1 MILENGVIRTG
12 DPALPSV
19 RALALAGD
27 RVAGGVDV
35 REGGRSSV
43 STERVDLGG
52 RCVVPGFCDA
62 HVHFLDWALS
72 DGRVD
77 LAGAATPAQAFSLVA
92 AAAGDAAPGAWV
104 VGRGLRE
111 AEWRDRPFD
120 RGALDAAAGGR
131 PCVLLAHD
139 AHTMWASTAALDAV
153 PLNGTP
159 VVERDAGGS
168 PTGVLREDA
177 AWAVARAVPRPTGA
191 EADEVVR
198 AGIHRAHT
206 RGVTAVHDFQHGG
219 GLGAWQRLHADRRL
233 DLRVWKSLP
242 AARLNELLELELA
255 SGLGDDWLR
264 LGPVKAFADGTLGS
278 RTASLLEPDDLGGHG
293 LELLGRDALADIVRR
308 AAGGG
313 LDIAVHAIGDRANR
327 AVLDALG
334 DTRAAWQP
342 QGLRPRIEHAQ
353 LVDPADVPRFAALG
367 VTASV
372 QPSHYPSDRATALE
386 VWGPD
391 RLRHGYAYADL
402 ARAGAVL
409 CAGSD
414 APIEPLDPLAGV
426 QAALERDP
434 ADGPALS
441 VAEACDAFWGGAAYA
456 VHAERRL
463 GRLLPGYLADLCV
476 LDRDPLTCPPDEV
489 GAVEV
494 VATMVGGRWVHGRPP
509 W

>member
-19 RALALAGD
+19 RALAVAGD

-35 REGGRSSV
+35 REGDRSTV
-43 STERVDLGG
+43 SPERVDLDG

-62 HVHFLDWALS
+62 HVHFLEWSLAGRRIDLS
-72 DGRVD
+72 D
-77 LAGAATPAQAFSLVA
+77 AATPSEAFSLVA
-92 AAAGDAAPGAWV
+92 AAARGETPGAWV

-120 RGALDAAAGGR
+120 REALDAAAGGR

-139 AHTMWASTAALDAV
+139 HHTLWASSAALAAV
-153 PLNGTP
+153 PSNGLP
-159 VVERDAGGS
+159 VVERGADGRPS
-168 PTGVLREDA
+168 GVLREDA
-177 AWAVARAVPRPTGA
+177 AFALAQAVPKPTGA
-191 EADEVVR
+191 DADEVVR
-198 AGIHRAHT
+198 AGIRQAHT
-206 RGVTAVHDFQHGG
+206 VGVTAVHDFQQRG

-242 AARLNELLELELA
+242 AATLDDVLELELA
-255 SGLGDDWLR
+255 GGFGDDWLR

-278 RTASLLEPDDLGGHG
+278 RTASLLAPDDLGGQG
-293 LELLGRDALADIVRR
+293 LELLGRDELAELVHR

-313 LDIAVHAIGDRANR
+313 LDVAVHAIGDRANR
-327 AVLDALG
+327 TVLDALE
-334 DTRAAWQP
+334 DTREAWQP
-342 QGLRPRIEHAQ
+342 RGLRPRIEHAQ
-353 LVDPADVPRFAALG
+353 LVDPADTGRFASLG

-372 QPSHYPSDRATALE
+372 QPSHYSSDRPTALE
-386 VWGPD
+386 VWGAE
-391 RLRHGYAYADL
+391 RLQHAYAYADL
-402 ARAGAVL
+402 AGAGAVL

-426 QAALERDP
+426 QAALQRDP
-434 ADGPALS
+434 SDGPALS
-441 VAEACDAFWGGAAYA
+441 AEQACEAFWGGAAFA

-476 LDRDPLTCPPDEV
+476 LDRDPMTCPADEI
-489 GAVEV
+489 GEIEV
-494 VATMVGGRWVHGRPP
+494 VATMVGGRWVHGGPP